1 MLEGGV
7 TCREQL
13 VCPPHLLYSEVVVIL
28 AEMLAV
34 ETVVRVCFGCF
45 DYPSPVSL
53 GVVLGQDP
61 KSVHPVDRSYP
72 SEDFVS
78 RIQVNSI
85 RPLPGIPEQVD
96 TQRLALPESPR
107 HCLCMITVYVHVVV
121 DTVGKQGLKA
131 GWEGQTAVKKIKPFS
146 DAKKRR

>member
-1 MLEGGV
+1 MLEGGQ
-7 TCREQL
+7 TERM
-13 VCPPHLLYSEVVVIL
+13 VCPPHLLYSTVVVIL
-28 AEMLAV
+28 AEMLVV

-45 DYPSPVSL
+45 DYPSPVSRGL
-53 GVVLGQDP
+53 VLGQEP
-61 KSVHPVDRSYP
+61 KSVQPMDLLDP

-121 DTVGKQGLKA
+121 DTVGNQCLKA

>member
-1 MLEGGV
+1 MLEGGQ
-7 TCREQL
+7 TEQL
-13 VCPPHLLYSEVVVIL
+13 VCPPHLLYSTVVVIL

-45 DYPSPVSL
+45 DYPSPVSRGL
-53 GVVLGQDP
+53 VLGQEP
-61 KSVHPVDRSYP
+61 KSVQPMDLLDP

-85 RPLPGIPEQVD
+85 RPLPGIPEQID
-96 TQRLALPESPR
+96 TQRLPLLESPR

>member
-1 MLEGGV
+1 MLEGGQ
-7 TCREQL
+7 TERL
-13 VCPPHLLYSEVVVIL
+13 VCPPHLLYSTVVVIL

-45 DYPSPVSL
+45 DYPSPVSRGL
-53 GVVLGQDP
+53 VLGQEP
-61 KSVHPVDRSYP
+61 KSVQPMDLLDP

-85 RPLPGIPEQVD
+85 RPLPGIPEQID
-96 TQRLALPESPR
+96 TQRLPLLESPR

>member
-1 MLEGGV
+1 MLEGGQ
-7 TCREQL
+7 TEQL
-13 VCPPHLLYSEVVVIL
+13 VCPPHLLYSTVVVIL

-45 DYPSPVSL
+45 DYPSPVSRGL
-53 GVVLGQDP
+53 VLGQEP
-61 KSVHPVDRSYP
+61 KSVEPMDLLDP

-85 RPLPGIPEQVD
+85 RPLPGIPEQID
-96 TQRLALPESPR
+96 TQRLPLLESPR

>member
-1 MLEGGV
+1 MD
-7 TCREQL
+7 
-13 VCPPHLLYSEVVVIL
+13 LL
-28 AEMLAV
+28 
-34 ETVVRVCFGCF
+34 
-45 DYPSPVSL
+45 D
-53 GVVLGQDP
+53 
-61 KSVHPVDRSYP
+61 P

-131 GWEGQTAVKKIKPFS
+131 GREGQTAVKKIKPFS

>member
-1 MLEGGV
+1 MLEGGQ
-7 TCREQL
+7 TERL
-13 VCPPHLLYSEVVVIL
+13 VCPPHLLYSTVVVIL

-45 DYPSPVSL
+45 DYPSPVSRGL
-53 GVVLGQDP
+53 VLGQEP
-61 KSVHPVDRSYP
+61 KSVQPMDLLDP

-85 RPLPGIPEQVD
+85 RPLPGIPEQID
-96 TQRLALPESPR
+96 TQRLPLPESPR

-121 DTVGKQGLKA
+121 DTVGKQCLKA

>member
-1 MLEGGV
+1 MLEGGQ
-7 TCREQL
+7 TERL
-13 VCPPHLLYSEVVVIL
+13 VCPPHLLYSTVVVIL

-45 DYPSPVSL
+45 DYPSPVSRGL
-53 GVVLGQDP
+53 VLGQDP
-61 KSVHPVDRSYP
+61 KSVQPMDLLDP

-85 RPLPGIPEQVD
+85 RPLPGIPEQID
-96 TQRLALPESPR
+96 TQRLPLLESPR

>member
-1 MLEGGV
+1 MLEGGQ
-7 TCREQL
+7 TERP
-13 VCPPHLLYSEVVVIL
+13 VCPPHLLYSTVVVIL

-34 ETVVRVCFGCF
+34 ETVVRVCFDCV

-61 KSVHPVDRSYP
+61 KGVHPVDRSYP

-78 RIQVNSI
+78 RIRVNTI
-85 RPLPGIPEQVD
+85 RPLPGIPEQID

-131 GWEGQTAVKKIKPFS
+131 GWEGQTAVKKIKLFL
-146 DAKKRR
+146 DANKRR

>member
-13 VCPPHLLYSEVVVIL
+13 VCPPHLLYGEVVVIL

-34 ETVVRVCFGCF
+34 ETVVRVCFDCV

-61 KSVHPVDRSYP
+61 KGVHPVDRSYP

-78 RIQVNSI
+78 RIRVNTI
-85 RPLPGIPEQVD
+85 RPLPGIPEQID
-96 TQRLALPESPR
+96 TQRLALLESPR

-131 GWEGQTAVKKIKPFS
+131 GWEGQTAVKKIKLFL
-146 DAKKRR
+146 DANKRR

>member
-1 MLEGGV
+1 MLEGGQ
-7 TCREQL
+7 TERL
-13 VCPPHLLYSEVVVIL
+13 VCPPHLLYSTVVVIL

-45 DYPSPVSL
+45 DYPSPVSRGL
-53 GVVLGQDP
+53 VLGQEP
-61 KSVHPVDRSYP
+61 KSVQPMDLLDP

-85 RPLPGIPEQVD
+85 RPLPGIPEQID
-96 TQRLALPESPR
+96 TQRLPLLESPR

-121 DTVGKQGLKA
+121 DTVGKQCLKA

>member
-7 TCREQL
+7 TCREQP

-34 ETVVRVCFGCF
+34 ETVVRVCF
-45 DYPSPVSL
+45 DYPSPVSRGL
-53 GVVLGQDP
+53 VLGQEP
-61 KSVHPVDRSYP
+61 KSVQPMDLLDP

-85 RPLPGIPEQVD
+85 RPLPGIPEQID
-96 TQRLALPESPR
+96 TQRLPLLESPR

-131 GWEGQTAVKKIKPFS
+131 GWEGQTAVEKIKPFS

>member
-13 VCPPHLLYSEVVVIL
+13 VCPPHLLYGEVVVIL

-53 GVVLGQDP
+53 GAVLRQDP
-61 KSVHPVDRSYP
+61 KGVQPMDLLDP

-78 RIQVNSI
+78 RIRVNTI
-85 RPLPGIPEQVD
+85 RPLPGIPEQID
-96 TQRLALPESPR
+96 TQRLALLESPR

-131 GWEGQTAVKKIKPFS
+131 GWEGQTAVKKIKLFL
-146 DAKKRR
+146 DANKRR